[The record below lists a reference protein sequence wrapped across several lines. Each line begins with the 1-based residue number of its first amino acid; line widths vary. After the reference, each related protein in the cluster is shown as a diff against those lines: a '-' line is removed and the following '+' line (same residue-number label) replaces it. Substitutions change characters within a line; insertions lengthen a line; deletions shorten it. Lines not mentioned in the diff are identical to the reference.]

1 LKLTEKYIHPILK
14 SYIPVA
20 EGIAK
25 TFGSFCEVVLHDLTD
40 VSSSIV
46 AIFNGHVTSR
56 DVGSPL
62 TDLGLR
68 LIKKGQQ
75 GNDMWINY
83 ANESVKGKEIKS
95 SSMMIRDENDRVIGC
110 LCINLDL
117 GYLNVSKSLL
127 EELLSIDDKK
137 EKHESFPLSISE
149 LERNMINEGIK
160 KVGKPI
166 QLMDKEQKVE
176 FIHHLNEMGLFLI
189 KGSVQHIAELLNV
202 SKFTI
207 YNYLDKKK

>member
-1 LKLTEKYIHPILK
+1 
-14 SYIPVA
+14 
-20 EGIAK
+20 
-25 TFGSFCEVVLHDLTD
+25 
-40 VSSSIV
+40 
-46 AIFNGHVTSR
+46 
-56 DVGSPL
+56 
-62 TDLGLR
+62 
-68 LIKKGQQ
+68 
-75 GNDMWINY
+75 
-83 ANESVKGKEIKS
+83 
-95 SSMMIRDENDRVIGC
+95 VIGC

-160 KVGKPI
+160 KVGKPV

-189 KGSVQHIAELLNV
+189 KGSVQHLAELLNV

-207 YNYLDKKK
+207 YNYLEKTK